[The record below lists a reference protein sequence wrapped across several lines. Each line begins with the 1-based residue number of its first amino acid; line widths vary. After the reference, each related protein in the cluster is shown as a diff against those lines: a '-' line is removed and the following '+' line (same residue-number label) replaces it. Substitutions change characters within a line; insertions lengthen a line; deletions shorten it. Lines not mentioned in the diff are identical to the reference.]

1 MLRQKLA
8 SFCLLLLA
16 LLSHFG
22 LHVATGRGI
31 GDKHCGSTFCGILN
45 ISFPFGL
52 RTQTHSCGSNF
63 NGVELVCENNRTI
76 FPMKKGN
83 FLVKHISYVNQT
95 ILLVDAS
102 LGDDN
107 CSVPHSSSPW
117 LNPSLGLLGLN
128 RADMNDRGEIY
139 VVNCKTKMINSSANY
154 IDASRCSTSPSD
166 AANGYFY
173 FLRTEAAPSDFH
185 PSCTFEALV
194 PITPSDTTGLSTFDI
209 YQRLLKGT
217 QFKWYFPNDAKVGDD
232 GWQQW
237 NSVSHVVGSLFLGL
251 MYGISLYIR
260 SNTAL
265 ILRGTSIEGYFVD
278 APSRGVQIFCV
289 TITGIILARTLLG
302 ISCLAV
308 LIIRKLRKRHLSV
321 DDLIENFLQSQTN
334 FMPIRYSYTE
344 LKRITRG
351 FKDNL
356 GQGGYGTVFKG
367 KLRSG
372 NLVAVKLLKE
382 SKGNG
387 QDFINEVATIGRI
400 HHVNVVQLI
409 GFYVE
414 GKKQALVCDFMTN
427 GSLDKFIFS
436 TGNSSLSWQKMFEIA
451 IGVGRGIE
459 YLHNGCAMKIL
470 HFDIKPHNILLDDN
484 FNPKVSDFGLA
495 KLYPVDDSII
505 SLTAARGTFGYMA
518 PDLFYKN
525 IGNISYKADVYS
537 FGMMLMEI
545 VGRRKN
551 LKDSVDHSSQNYFP
565 TWIYDHFELGENMK
579 LEDLSDNENIIV
591 RKMIIF
597 AFWCIQMKPIY
608 RPSMTKVLKM
618 LESEDELLE
627 IPPKSL
633 LFSIDLSS
641 SN

>member
-52 RTQTHSCGSNF
+52 RTQTHSCGSNS

-117 LNPSLGLLGLN
+117 LNPSLGVLGLN

-194 PITPSDTTGLSTFDI
+194 PSTPSDTTGLSTFDI

-237 NSVSHVVGSLFLGL
+237 NSVSHV
-251 MYGISLYIR
+251 
-260 SNTAL
+260 
-265 ILRGTSIEGYFVD
+265 
-278 APSRGVQIFCV
+278 
-289 TITGIILARTLLG
+289 
-302 ISCLAV
+302 
-308 LIIRKLRKRHLSV
+308 
-321 DDLIENFLQSQTN
+321 
-334 FMPIRYSYTE
+334 
-344 LKRITRG
+344 
-351 FKDNL
+351 
-356 GQGGYGTVFKG
+356 
-367 KLRSG
+367 
-372 NLVAVKLLKE
+372 
-382 SKGNG
+382 
-387 QDFINEVATIGRI
+387 
-400 HHVNVVQLI
+400 
-409 GFYVE
+409 
-414 GKKQALVCDFMTN
+414 
-427 GSLDKFIFS
+427 
-436 TGNSSLSWQKMFEIA
+436 
-451 IGVGRGIE
+451 
-459 YLHNGCAMKIL
+459 
-470 HFDIKPHNILLDDN
+470 
-484 FNPKVSDFGLA
+484 
-495 KLYPVDDSII
+495 
-505 SLTAARGTFGYMA
+505 
-518 PDLFYKN
+518 
-525 IGNISYKADVYS
+525 
-537 FGMMLMEI
+537 
-545 VGRRKN
+545 
-551 LKDSVDHSSQNYFP
+551 
-565 TWIYDHFELGENMK
+565 
-579 LEDLSDNENIIV
+579 
-591 RKMIIF
+591 
-597 AFWCIQMKPIY
+597 
-608 RPSMTKVLKM
+608 
-618 LESEDELLE
+618 
-627 IPPKSL
+627 
-633 LFSIDLSS
+633 
-641 SN
+641 